1 MAGTAKGRG
10 LGWGAQGMG
19 RARPVLLV
27 PTPSYVLY
35 PLPFLCCAQPSAAST
50 SGSTCSAST
59 CSALQSD
66 VAGLRTSVR
75 ALQSALN
82 PDADGTINPARVCLR
97 SLCLVGEEGAD
108 RQSIDWATAGDKH
121 LYVRTKDRT
130 QTLARFSTAYDL
142 FTVRPNAISLQFRL
156 SDGAA

>member
-1 MAGTAKGRG
+1 MAGTAGGEVWAGGPRGWAGHGRCCFVPS
-10 LGWGAQGMG
+10 
-19 RARPVLLV
+19 PV
-27 PTPSYVLY
+27 SY
-35 PLPFLCCAQPSAAST
+35 PLPFFCCAQPPAASA

-97 SLCLVGEEGAD
+97 SMCLEGLDGVDEGLNDNPTNSA
-108 RQSIDWATAGDKH
+108 SDKH
-121 LYVRTKDRT
+121 LYVRSKDRT
-130 QTLARFSTAYDL
+130 QTLARFSTAWNRFLVSPGD
-142 FTVRPNAISLQFRL
+142 F
-156 SDGAA
+156 GAGRV